1 MFDIKD
7 ILQQEFEF
15 SRVKI
20 IENMVRNDQMVSGRT
35 ANSLRVETTEKE
47 GVLWGADYFDTLET
61 GISPFESNKH
71 PFSFTY
77 YKLKSWY
84 HQKGIT
90 NNASDDSRIGMATVN
105 QREIGSLLF
114 RSTKGT
120 PTGNVFRKEINPL
133 VTNIG
138 NRIGDL
144 IINTKILP

>member
-1 MFDIKD
+1 MLDIKD

-20 IENMVRNDQMVSGRT
+20 IENMVRNNQMVTGKT
-35 ANSLRVETTEKE
+35 ANSLRVETTENE

-61 GISPFESNKH
+61 GISPFQSRQN

-90 NNASDDSRIGMATVN
+90 NNAGDDSRIGMATVN
-105 QREIGSLLF
+105 QREIGSVLF
-114 RSTKGT
+114 RKTGGT

-133 VTNIG
+133 VKNIG
-138 NRIGDL
+138 DRIGDK

>member
-1 MFDIKD
+1 MFELRDI
-7 ILQQEFEF
+7 IFEE
-15 SRVKI
+15 
-20 IENMVRNDQMVSGRT
+20 IEKTRLKVIDNMRTNDQIVSGKT
-35 ANSLRVETTEKE
+35 AASLRTEAVNNE
-47 GVLWGADYFDTLET
+47 GALWGAEHIDTLET
-61 GISPFESNKH
+61 GISPFQSRQN

-90 NNASDDSRIGMATVN
+90 NNAGDDSRIGMATVN

-114 RSTKGT
+114 RKTGGT

-133 VTNIG
+133 VKNIG
-138 NRIGDL
+138 DRIGDK